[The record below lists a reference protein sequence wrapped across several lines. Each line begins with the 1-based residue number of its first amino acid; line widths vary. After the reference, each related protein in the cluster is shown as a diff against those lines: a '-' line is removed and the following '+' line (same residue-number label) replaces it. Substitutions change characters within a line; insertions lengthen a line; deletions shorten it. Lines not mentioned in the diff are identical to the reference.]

1 MELTDSQFKKLQ
13 TIGKRLCST
22 HQGVRT
28 QLNKYHV
35 IDNVGYFTNTHVA
48 FKFKNGILKEDIPVS
63 PFEQSDGYPEV
74 ARLFDGF
81 PKGEEVKISVKDLLQ
96 QIRKERTNYKNGRWI
111 ECLNKSI
118 DKGLIHLVV
127 DEQTKKVELI
137 KGAKQGAF
145 NVDYKNLY
153 ETLLMADSLKIK
165 EMTCYFHDGRRKD
178 SINIR
183 PMLLEGEKMDALLC
197 PVRIA

>member
-1 MELTDSQFKKLQ
+1 MELTETQAKKLQ
-13 TIGKRLCST
+13 TIGKRLCSA
-22 HQGVRT
+22 HRGART

-48 FKFKNGILKEDIPVS
+48 LKFKNGILKEDIPVS

-81 PKGEEVKISVKDLLQ
+81 PKGEEFKISVKDLLK
-96 QIRKERTNYKNGRWI
+96 QIRKERTNFKNGD
-111 ECLNKSI
+111 S
-118 DKGLIHLVV
+118 LIHFVVGETIELV
-127 DEQTKKVELI
+127 QGK
-137 KGAKQGAF
+137 KQGAF
-145 NVDYKNLY
+145 HVDFKNLY
-153 ETLLMADSLKIK
+153 EILLMADSLKIK
-165 EMTCYFHDGRRKD
+165 EMTCYFHNRKR
-178 SINIR
+178 SASTR

>member
-1 MELTDSQFKKLQ
+1 MELTETQAKKLQ
-13 TIGKRLCST
+13 TIGKRLCSA
-22 HQGVRT
+22 HRGART

-48 FKFKNGILKEDIPVS
+48 LKFKNGILKEDIPVS

-81 PKGEEVKISVKDLLQ
+81 PKGEEVKISVKDLLK
-96 QIRKERTNYKNGRWI
+96 QIRKERTNFKNGRWNDF
-111 ECLNKSI
+111 LNQYT

-127 DEQTKKVELI
+127 DEKTKKVELI
-137 KGAKQGAF
+137 QGKKQGTF
-145 NVDYKNLY
+145 NVAYKNLY
-153 ETLLMADSLKIK
+153 EILLMADSLKIK
-165 EMTCYFHDGRRKD
+165 EMTCYFHDGRSKE

-197 PVRIA
+197 PVRIG

>member
-1 MELTDSQFKKLQ
+1 MELTETQAKKLQ
-13 TIGKRLCST
+13 TIGKRLCSA
-22 HQGVRT
+22 HRGART

-81 PKGEEVKISVKDLLQ
+81 PKGEEVKLSVKDLLQ

-137 KGAKQGAF
+137 KGAKKGAF

-165 EMTCYFHDGRRKD
+165 ELTCYFHDGRRKD

>member
-1 MELTDSQFKKLQ
+1 MELTKTQEKKLQ
-13 TIGKRLCST
+13 TIGKRLCLS
-22 HQGVRT
+22 HRGART

-48 FKFKNGILKEDIPVS
+48 LKFKNGILKEDIPVS

-111 ECLNKSI
+111 ECLNKYI
-118 DKGLIHLVV
+118 DKSLIHLVV

-137 KGAKQGAF
+137 QGKKQGAF

-153 ETLLMADSLKIK
+153 EILLMADSLKIK
-165 EMTCYFHDGRRKD
+165 EMTCYFHDSRRKE

-183 PMLLEGEKMDALLC
+183 PMLLVGEKMDALLC

>member
-22 HQGVRT
+22 HRGAIT

-35 IDNVGYFTNTHVA
+35 IDNVGYFTNSHVA
-48 FKFKNGILKEDIPVS
+48 FKFKNGIIKEDIPVS
-63 PFEQSDGYPEV
+63 SLEQSDGYPNV
-74 ARLFDGF
+74 SSLFDGF
-81 PKGEEVKISVKDLLQ
+81 PKGEEVTISVKDLLQ
-96 QIRKERTNYKNGRWI
+96 KIRKERTNYKNGRWI
-111 ECLNKSI
+111 EFLNRHI
-118 DKGLIHLVV
+118 DKGLIHLVL
-127 DEQTKKVELI
+127 DEQTKKLELVQGSN
-137 KGAKQGAF
+137 KGAF

-153 ETLLMADSLKIK
+153 EILLMADSLGIK
-165 EMTCYFHDGRRKD
+165 EMVCYFHDGKRKE

-183 PMLLEGEKMDALLC
+183 PMLLVAEKMDALLC